1 LPKTLEVEVV
11 MEGYAMDS
19 HNNVGLH
26 IRGMLWAQPV
36 PMEFLLR
43 SRIDLEEGR
52 FVIEEKT

>member
-1 LPKTLEVEVV
+1 
-11 MEGYAMDS
+11 
-19 HNNVGLH
+19 VGLE

-52 FVIEEKT
+52 FTMEDLAR